1 MEKGVLKNFAKFI
14 GNTCARVYFKI
25 KLQVLCKQLYWKR
38 DSGTGVFLWIFEKV
52 LRTPFFTEHLLW
64 LLLLFWVE
72 YFCYS
77 NLLLQRML
85 ILEFKSIR
93 AFRRSRKS
101 HIDYRFSTTLPLDI
115 KVSKSIICC
124 LEEVCFCLI
133 SSLFCLL
140 NLPYILYLH
149 ISLRNTYFFAIKH
162 LISEILIWNRLI

>member
-1 MEKGVLKNFAKFI
+1 MQATLLKKRLRHRCFPVNFWKSFK
-14 GNTCARVYFKI
+14 NTF
-25 KLQVLCKQLYWKR
+25 
-38 DSGTGVFLWIFEKV
+38 FH
-52 LRTPFFTEHLLW
+52 RTPPVAAFAILSRLY
-64 LLLLFWVE
+64 WVE

-85 ILEFKSIR
+85 ILEFKSIG
-93 AFRRSRKS
+93 AFRRSQKS

-124 LEEVCFCLI
+124 LEEVYFCLI